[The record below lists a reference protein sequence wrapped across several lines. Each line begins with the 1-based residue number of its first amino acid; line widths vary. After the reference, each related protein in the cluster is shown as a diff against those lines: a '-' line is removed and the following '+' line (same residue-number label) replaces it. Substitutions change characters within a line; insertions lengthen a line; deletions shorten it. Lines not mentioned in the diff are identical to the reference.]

1 MRNTRKI
8 VLLCLAIVLALG
20 TMGVGYATWSQT
32 LTITEEVSTGTFC
45 MEFGTLDCY
54 TSDPDCP
61 DPDVWPTDKP
71 DTNGQIVWDAQY
83 NKWVINTFA
92 PVPGKNVA
100 CADIAYGVATNP
112 LTMKMTVYKA
122 YPHYYAHFNF
132 TAHNCGTIPAHLNKI
147 LVKDCISGDLIE
159 EITYDG
165 QIVTM
170 DLDNN
175 GQDDVALW
183 WGDNIGDQFDPCIDK
198 DFSTAILILQ
208 DDGDTIQG
216 GTFTFCIEL
225 VFDQFNAP

>member
-1 MRNTRKI
+1 MRKI
-8 VLLCLAIVLALG
+8 GLICLALVLALG

-32 LTITEEVSTGTFC
+32 LTITEGVNTGEFC
-45 MEFGTLDCY
+45 MEFGRLDCY

-61 DPDVWPTDKP
+61 PEGVVFPTDKP
-71 DTNGQIVWDAQY
+71 DRNGTLVWDAV
-83 NKWVINTFA
+83 NSKWTISTFT

-100 CADIAYGVATNP
+100 CAEIAYGAGDDPVT
-112 LTMKMTVYKA
+112 LEITVNDG

-132 TAHNCGTIPAHLNKI
+132 TVHNCGTIPSNLNKI
-147 LVKDCISGDLIE
+147 LVKECVSGDLIE

-165 QIVTM
+165 QIVLM
-170 DLDNN
+170 DLDEN

-216 GTFTFCIEL
+216 GKFSFCVEL
-225 VFDQFNAP
+225 VFDQWNYVP